1 MTAVRRP
8 GPERWQVDAGEADIA
23 VLTVPPV
30 LRRERLFDLDLQFRV
45 KLPAADAPPG
55 EPWLAVTLEIDGR
68 REWTRRIDARG
79 PGDTDVLD
87 FHCRRALPGGRAL
100 RLRAVTQVGGGA
112 KRQRLVL
119 SAEAAGDD

>member
-1 MTAVRRP
+1 MTA
-8 GPERWQVDAGEADIA
+8 EHWTQDAGEADIA

-30 LRRERLFDLDLQFRV
+30 LRRDRVFDLDLQFRV
-45 KLPAADAPPG
+45 RLPAEPTDT
-55 EPWLAVTLEIDGR
+55 PWLAVTLEIDGR

-87 FHCRRALPGGRAL
+87 FHCRRPLPAGRAL

-112 KRQRLVL
+112 RRQRLWL
-119 SAEAAGDD
+119 SAEAAADD